1 VPSLTQSNEDRWS
14 AAAVRPSQAK
24 SFTSVAKRLVAGKSR
39 YQGLEAATG
48 VPWFVIS
55 VIHEREASQRWD
67 RSIAQG
73 DPWNRVSIH
82 VPRGRGPFRSF
93 EDAAV
98 DALVNCAPFAA
109 KWTDFSAG
117 GTLTLLEHYNGLGY
131 YKRGLPSPY
140 IWAGT
145 NQYSRGKY
153 TSDGKFDPNQV
164 DSQLGCAG
172 LIMAMAKLDDS
183 VSFGAALSLLS
194 PPDPEDPASDSQAVA
209 PDGDDTNKTDIVPP
223 EPEKAAGQT
232 SPVNVQEP
240 TAKYNVDVEILQ
252 HKLIRMNYHEV
263 GDADGYWG
271 GKTRG
276 AVTAFMNDRGQK
288 TDGNFTPEV
297 SAELSKALTEGW
309 TRPIAPAR
317 ANANAKDLSPKV
329 EVVRQTLLQR
339 FWAKISATFAA
350 LGFAGSSIS
359 SYWHQTVENLQ
370 PVHNFLSGI
379 PPEVWFLIVGLVAG
393 VTWYI
398 STRATDAAVKDF
410 NTGRIN

>member
-73 DPWNRVSIH
+73 DPWNRVSVH
-82 VPRGRGPFRSF
+82 TPRGRGPFRSF

-153 TSDGKFDPNQV
+153 TSDGKFDPNWMTRFRSGPRCHFYPRQTRKIRHPTV
-164 DSQLGCAG
+164 
-172 LIMAMAKLDDS
+172 K
-183 VSFGAALSLLS
+183 LSL
-194 PPDPEDPASDSQAVA
+194 
-209 PDGDDTNKTDIVPP
+209 
-223 EPEKAAGQT
+223 
-232 SPVNVQEP
+232 
-240 TAKYNVDVEILQ
+240 
-252 HKLIRMNYHEV
+252 R
-263 GDADGYWG
+263 
-271 GKTRG
+271 
-276 AVTAFMNDRGQK
+276 
-288 TDGNFTPEV
+288 
-297 SAELSKALTEGW
+297 
-309 TRPIAPAR
+309 
-317 ANANAKDLSPKV
+317 
-329 EVVRQTLLQR
+329 
-339 FWAKISATFAA
+339 
-350 LGFAGSSIS
+350 
-359 SYWHQTVENLQ
+359 
-370 PVHNFLSGI
+370 
-379 PPEVWFLIVGLVAG
+379 
-393 VTWYI
+393 
-398 STRATDAAVKDF
+398 
-410 NTGRIN
+410 TGRTMTTQTKLTSFLQSRRMPQDKPHRSMCRSRPRNTT